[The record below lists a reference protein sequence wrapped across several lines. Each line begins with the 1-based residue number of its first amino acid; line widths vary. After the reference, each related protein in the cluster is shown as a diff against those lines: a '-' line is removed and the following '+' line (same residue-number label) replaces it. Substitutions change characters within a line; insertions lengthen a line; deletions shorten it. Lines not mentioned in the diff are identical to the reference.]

1 MRVTHVCFVGT
12 RTEHYD
18 ETVSLFRDI
27 LGMPTGF
34 EYPGWSGFKLS
45 TGNRDFVEV
54 LSAADRDERVFPREA
69 GSGPLG
75 WRPTRGVN
83 SSRRRFRQE
92 PMRLL

>member
-54 LSAADRDERVFPREA
+54 FSAADRATSASFLARQDQALSLR
-69 GSGPLG
+69 
-75 WRPTRGVN
+75 
-83 SSRRRFRQE
+83 SR
-92 PMRLL
+92 